1 MKKCASDV
9 MIGDKLIVTGGD
21 GKDWIV
27 ERRYNTL
34 SGDKKV
40 RICLEG
46 VTMEGH
52 VRIAILHPGDDVEVR
67 GPRRA

>member
-1 MKKCASDV
+1 MKKRASDV
-9 MIGDKLIVTGGD
+9 MTGDKVVVTDGD

-34 SGDKKV
+34 SGDKKL

-52 VRIAILHPGDDVEVR
+52 VRIAILHPGDEVEVR